1 MISYLSIFLLF
12 LSLVSG
18 QQTIPAPTTPDGFKT
33 DDNNA
38 GPKEESWLKKND
50 RYVFVIVISILFLA
64 IIIWYVIKSIRGMR
78 QRLAQ
83 ENQNHMMMIGGN
95 SNFSETVPVDNNGF
109 HKMPDYSTPEHQ
121 QQQQQHTHRY

>member
-1 MISYLSIFLLF
+1 MISYLSILLLF

-18 QQTIPAPTTPDGFKT
+18 QQTNPPPTTPDGFKT
-33 DDNNA
+33 DDNNS
-38 GPKEESWLKKND
+38 GPAEESWLKKND
-50 RYVFVIVISILFLA
+50 RYVFVIVVSILFLA
-64 IIIWYVIKSIRGMR
+64 IIIWYVTRSIRGMR

-83 ENQNHMMMIGGN
+83 ENQNHMMMIGGS

-109 HKMPDYSTPEHQ
+109 HKMPDYPVSQQQ